1 MLNFGFKAK
10 KFLIKITHMNY
21 FKAHLDASRSSSLE
35 SSRFLF
41 ITKITNSK
49 LTNDLIVARFFEQ
62 VLEIPVETLNRYHS
76 NQISIEE
83 VLNIDK
89 FFFELDNYLPLAVLI
104 LEIANKES
112 PFESFFNYG
121 NPILMTTFSKMEFS
135 LHFPPILPSIKFGL
149 VFRNMVFP
157 EKKKIAISGNFSD
170 NKNSFDFSKIVTQ
183 SPKLNSQNLEFGDN
197 LIIFQYDSF
206 ERLQEN
212 LIFVLKYIKIKVFFI
227 NIKTRIEIM
236 KKEEFKVSDD
246 FDGKKMKIKVDKIE
260 IVITFSEKP
269 ELASFIGK

>member
-1 MLNFGFKAK
+1 M
-10 KFLIKITHMNY
+10 
-21 FKAHLDASRSSSLE
+21 
-35 SSRFLF
+35 
-41 ITKITNSK
+41 TKTINTK
-49 LTNDLIVARFFEQ
+49 LSYDLPVARYFEQ
-62 VLEIPVETLNRYHS
+62 ALEIPVENLNRYHS

-83 VLNIDK
+83 VLNTDK
-89 FFFELDNYLPLAVLI
+89 FFDELDKYLPFAALM
-104 LEIANKES
+104 LEIANKEP
-112 PFESFFNYG
+112 PFESFLDYG
-121 NPILMTTFSKMEFS
+121 IPISMTPFSKTEFS
-135 LHFPPILPSIKFGL
+135 LHFPLIKLGL
-149 VFRNMVFP
+149 EFRNIVIQD
-157 EKKKIAISGNFSD
+157 KKRIAIFGNFND

-246 FDGKKMKIKVDKIE
+246 FDGKKMKIRVDKIE
-260 IVITFSEKP
+260 VVITFSEKP
-269 ELASFIGK
+269 EFTSFIGKEQF